1 MKVNKKIKLNNGKIE
16 IVTKQEHQFSELE
29 KEILKVLALNGYY
42 ELQQS
47 EYYEDVDK
55 AEEKAEA
62 MYRLI
67 NLGLVEDNEDSDDFT
82 IHTVKSEEVDLFF
95 LQILNEGI

>member
-1 MKVNKKIKLNNGKIE
+1 MKVNKEIKLNNGKVE
-16 IVTKQEHQFSELE
+16 IITKQEHEFSEME

-42 ELQQS
+42 DLEQW
-47 EYYEDVDK
+47 EYMEDVDK

-62 MYRLI
+62 MYRLL
-67 NLGLVEDNEDSDDFT
+67 NLGLVEDSEDSDDFT

-95 LQILNEGI
+95 LQISEEGI

>member
-1 MKVNKKIKLNNGKIE
+1 MKVNKKIKLNNGKVE
-16 IVTKQEHQFSELE
+16 IITKQEHEFSEME

-42 ELQQS
+42 DLEQW
-47 EYYEDVDK
+47 EYMEDVDK

-62 MYRLI
+62 MYRLL
-67 NLGLVEDNEDSDDFT
+67 NLGLVEDSEDSDDFT

-95 LQILNEGI
+95 LQISEEGI

>member
-1 MKVNKKIKLNNGKIE
+1 VKVNKEIKLNNGKVE
-16 IVTKQEHQFSELE
+16 IITKQEHEFSEME

-42 ELQQS
+42 DLEQW
-47 EYYEDVDK
+47 EYMEDVDK

-62 MYRLI
+62 MYRLL
-67 NLGLVEDNEDSDDFT
+67 NLGLVEDSEDSDDFT

-95 LQILNEGI
+95 LQISEEGI